1 MTDDPRR
8 PPGDGEDRDPVP
20 QAHPADDVT
29 PSEAQQLEALFG
41 YLVAE
46 EPPTTVTPSTVLS
59 AAQRSA
65 RSSGRSA
72 GQSAGQS
79 AGRTARRL
87 RVGILAAALV
97 AVAGTGTV
105 LLIRADP
112 GDTAATTRTSAAA
125 TTAAASSGPAGPS
138 AAPGSS
144 VAATTTAAGSMSG
157 SGSMAPS
164 PASSDASSDASTSAS
179 IGASSAASS
188 SAAGSGSSTAGP
200 VPGRCAL
207 TVAADLPRVRATV
220 LGTVLQDARIS
231 LCRNPTSL
239 PSGTGSLLV
248 NIRTSRNASCASASP
263 ACRPVAG
270 QSDAYTSS
278 SAEGFW
284 IWVYGRGYEVAVFRD
299 TRPSGGEV
307 DATVATARPL
317 LIAVS

>member
-41 YLVAE
+41 DVVAE
-46 EPPTTVTPSTVLS
+46 EPPTTVTPLTVLS
-59 AAQRSA
+59 ATQRSA

-72 GQSAGQS
+72 GQSAG
-79 AGRTARRL
+79 RTARRL
-87 RVGILAAALV
+87 RIGILAAALV

-112 GDTAATTRTSAAA
+112 GDTAAMTRTSAAA
-125 TTAAASSGPAGPS
+125 TTAAASSGVAGSS

-144 VAATTTAAGSMSG
+144 VAATTTAAGSMSE

-164 PASSDASSDASTSAS
+164 PASSDASTSAS

-200 VPGRCAL
+200 VPDRCAL
-207 TVAADLPRVRATV
+207 TAAADLPRVRATV

-231 LCRNPTSL
+231 LCRDPTSL
-239 PSGTGSLLV
+239 PSSTGSLLV

-263 ACRPVAG
+263 VCRPVAG

-299 TRPSGGEV
+299 TRPSGGEI